1 VSALF
6 NERIRQAKFGISY
19 EGMDEKAKIIT
30 KIDMAGS
37 QRRRKAR
44 IVGMGV
50 IVSQILGRET
60 RSGVPVRLYNWGKG
74 NMSLKIFTE
83 PLLPAIEAEL
93 QHQVARLDEPR
104 TRPFY
109 EMLTYHMGWSGEGA
123 GMEAQG
129 KRIRPLLVLLT
140 TAACEANWKFALPA
154 AACVELIHNFSLVHD
169 DIQDKSALRRGRSTV
184 WKNWGEAHA
193 INAGDALFILAHLS
207 LYELKGKFTA
217 DAALKVEAVID
228 RACLDLTRGQY
239 LDMSYE
245 SQSGLTIQDYW
256 PMVAGKTAAL
266 LSACT
271 QVGAILGNADE
282 STQEAYRDFGHYLG
296 LAFQVHDDYLG
307 IWGDSALTGKST
319 DSDLVT
325 GKKSLPVLYGLGKDG
340 PFARRRAEGPLSAEE
355 VPALAEQLARE
366 GAKAFTQETADQM
379 TDLALQ
385 SLRQANPQAEAGEAL
400 FELANLLS
408 NRQS

>member
-1 VSALF
+1 
-6 NERIRQAKFGISY
+6 
-19 EGMDEKAKIIT
+19 
-30 KIDMAGS
+30 
-37 QRRRKAR
+37 
-44 IVGMGV
+44 
-50 IVSQILGRET
+50 
-60 RSGVPVRLYNWGKG
+60 
-74 NMSLKIFTE
+74 MSLKIFSE
-83 PLLPAIEAEL
+83 SILPAIESEL
-93 QHQVARLDEPR
+93 QRQVARLDEPR

-109 EMLTYHMGWSGEGA
+109 EMLTYHMGWTGEGA

-129 KRIRPLLVLLT
+129 KRIRPRLVLLT
-140 TAACEANWKFALPA
+140 AASCNADWQSALPA
-154 AACVELIHNFSLVHD
+154 AAAVELIHNFSLVHD
-169 DIQDKSALRRGRSTV
+169 DIQDNSDLRRGRSTV
-184 WKNWGEAHA
+184 WRKWGEAYA
-193 INAGDALFILAHLS
+193 INAGDALFILAHLALS
-207 LYELKGKFTA
+207 ELRDRFTA
-217 DAALKVEAVID
+217 EVALKAEAVID

-245 SQSGLTIQDYW
+245 SQSGLTIKDYW

-340 PFARRRAEGPLSAEE
+340 PFARRRAEGPVSAEE
-355 VPALAEQLARE
+355 VPTLADQLARE
-366 GAKAFTQETADQM
+366 GAKVFTQETADQM

-385 SLRQANPQAEAGEAL
+385 SLRQANPQADAGEEL
-400 FELANLLS
+400 FELANLLL

>member
-1 VSALF
+1 
-6 NERIRQAKFGISY
+6 
-19 EGMDEKAKIIT
+19 
-30 KIDMAGS
+30 
-37 QRRRKAR
+37 
-44 IVGMGV
+44 
-50 IVSQILGRET
+50 
-60 RSGVPVRLYNWGKG
+60 
-74 NMSLKIFTE
+74 MSLKIFTKSI
-83 PLLPAIEAEL
+83 LPAIESEL
-93 QHQVARLDEPR
+93 QRQVARLDEPR
-104 TRPFY
+104 TRPLY
-109 EMLTYHMGWSGEGA
+109 EMLTYHMGWTGEGA

-129 KRIRPLLVLLT
+129 KRIRPRLVLLT
-140 TAACEANWKFALPA
+140 AASCTAGWQSALPA
-154 AACVELIHNFSLVHD
+154 AAAVELIHNFSLVHD
-169 DIQDKSALRRGRSTV
+169 DIQDKSDLRRGRSSV
-184 WKNWGEAHA
+184 WRKWGEAHA
-193 INAGDALFILAHLS
+193 INAGDALFILAHLALS
-207 LYELKGKFTA
+207 ELRDRFTA
-217 DAALKVEAVID
+217 EVALKAEAVID

-245 SQSGLTIQDYW
+245 SQSGLTIKDYW

-271 QVGAILGNADE
+271 QVGAILGNADA

-296 LAFQVHDDYLG
+296 LAFQVYDDYLG

-340 PFARRRAEGPLSAEE
+340 TFARRRAEGPVSAEE
-355 VPALAEQLARE
+355 VPTLAEQLARE

-385 SLRQANPQAEAGEAL
+385 SLRQVNPQAEAGEEL
-400 FELANLLS
+400 FELANQLS

>member
-1 VSALF
+1 
-6 NERIRQAKFGISY
+6 
-19 EGMDEKAKIIT
+19 
-30 KIDMAGS
+30 
-37 QRRRKAR
+37 
-44 IVGMGV
+44 
-50 IVSQILGRET
+50 
-60 RSGVPVRLYNWGKG
+60 
-74 NMSLKIFTE
+74 MSLKVFIE
-83 PLLPAIEAEL
+83 SILPAIEAEL
-93 QHQVARLDEPR
+93 QRQVARLDEPR

-109 EMLTYHMGWSGEGA
+109 EMLTYHMGWTGEGA
-123 GMEAQG
+123 GAEAQG
-129 KRIRPLLVLLT
+129 KRIRPRLVLLT
-140 TAACEANWKFALPA
+140 TASCSANWQFALPA

-169 DIQDKSALRRGRSTV
+169 DIQDKSDLRRGRPTV
-184 WKNWGEAHA
+184 WRKWGEAHA
-193 INAGDALFILAHLS
+193 INVGDALFILAHLS
-207 LYELKGKFTA
+207 LSELKDRFAA
-217 DAALKVEAVID
+217 DVALKAEAVID

-245 SQSGLTIQDYW
+245 SQPGLTVKDYW

-271 QVGAILGNADE
+271 HIGAILGGADE

-325 GKKSLPVLYGLGKDG
+325 GKKSLPVLYGLGQDG
-340 PFARRRAEGPLSAEE
+340 PFARRRAEGPVSAEE
-355 VPALAEQLARE
+355 VPILAEQLMRE
-366 GAKAFTQETADQM
+366 GAKVFTQETADRM

-385 SLRQANPQAEAGEAL
+385 SLRQANPQGEAGEAL
-400 FELANLLS
+400 FEFANRLS